1 MSHTPGPWFVEFSS
15 TLGNRIVHG
24 EMSKSGFRDDVP
36 MDPGDA
42 EAVDNLTL
50 AAAAPQMIEALKKS
64 LALGNIGFQIG
75 VAEMRGHEKIQERC
89 GRQQDEIESLIRAAI
104 AAAEGGAK

>member
-24 EMSKSGFRDDVP
+24 EMTKSGFRDDVP

-50 AAAAPQMIEALKKS
+50 AAASPQMLEALKVC
-64 LALGNIGFQIG
+64 LALFGDTA
-75 VAEMRGHEKIQERC
+75 AE
-89 GRQQDEIESLIRAAI
+89 QDSYAAQCVTSGDTKFIRKARAAI

>member
-24 EMSKSGFRDDVP
+24 AMSESGFRDDVP

-42 EAVDNLTL
+42 GAVDNLTL
-50 AAAAPQMIEALKKS
+50 AAAAPELLEALSEAIPLMQAAQRKALLSKS
-64 LALGNIGFQIG
+64 
-75 VAEMRGHEKIQERC
+75 M
-89 GRQQDEIESLIRAAI
+89 AAI
-104 AAAEGGAK
+104 SKATGGGK